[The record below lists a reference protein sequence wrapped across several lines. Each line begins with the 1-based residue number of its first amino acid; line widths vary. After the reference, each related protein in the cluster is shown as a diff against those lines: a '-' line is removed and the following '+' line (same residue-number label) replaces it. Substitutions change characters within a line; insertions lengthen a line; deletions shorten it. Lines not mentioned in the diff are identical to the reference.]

1 MREFERRE
9 YHLNPDVSESDLRD
23 VGFTDL
29 TSETL
34 SYTKTLNCTDELA
47 LYVKVSNVGSDDVRY
62 SFGILDL
69 PYSQP
74 YISIDTLMT
83 DKDCVEPNGEF
94 IFKVVEDYYKM
105 LDSLCDKNILTYTS
119 TTVLLQKRGKILA
132 IDPGTEKSGYV
143 IVEHNEEEILKVIE
157 CGKIDNHELLSKIY
171 GLRYGMS
178 CTCRNTNYR
187 LVIEKMTSYGARVG
201 REVFDTCVWMG
212 RFEEAASNPHLG
224 RYGFSDIQ
232 YVDRREEKKT
242 ICGTIKANDSTV
254 AQALISKYAPDT
266 SNRGKGTKKSPGFF
280 YGFAGDMWQAFAV
293 AVTYFTKVKRQLGGL
308 K

>member
-1 MREFERRE
+1 MRKFERRE
-9 YHLNPDVSESDLRD
+9 YYLNPDVSESCLRS

-34 SYTKTLNCTDELA
+34 SYMKTMSCSDELA
-47 LYVKVSNVGSDDVRY
+47 LCVKVSNVGSVNVKSRV
-62 SFGILDL
+62 GIFDL
-69 PYSQP
+69 LYLQP
-74 YISIDTLMT
+74 YTPLNTIMT
-83 DKDCVEPNGEF
+83 NEDCIEPDGEF
-94 IFKVVEDYYKM
+94 IFEVVEDYYEM
-105 LDSLCDKNILTYTS
+105 LDYLCDKNILAYTS

-143 IVEHNEEEILKVIE
+143 VVEHNEEEILKVIE
-157 CGKIDNHELLSKIY
+157 RGKIDNHELLSKIY

-178 CTCRNTNYR
+178 CICRNTNYR

-212 RFEEAASNPHLG
+212 RFEEAASNSYLP
-224 RYGFSDIQ
+224 YGFSDIQ

-254 AQALISKYAPDT
+254 AQALISKYAPNIP
-266 SNRGKGTKKSPGFF
+266 NRGKGTKKSPGFF

-293 AVTYFTKVKRQLGGL
+293 AVTYFTKVKRQLGN
-308 K
+308 